1 MSRSP
6 TLVDL
11 IANHIRRFP
20 SETQLVFT
28 SATGSVLRDTNFR
41 RRVWKPTLTTVGL
54 DGLHF
59 HDLRHSHVALLI
71 AAGEHPKVIQERL
84 GHSSIHIT
92 LDRYGHLFEGLD
104 EGAADALDHL
114 ISAPDVRN
122 LRESGTVIGLR

>member
-1 MSRSP
+1 VS
-6 TLVDL
+6 
-11 IANHIRRFP
+11 
-20 SETQLVFT
+20 
-28 SATGSVLRDTNFR
+28 
-41 RRVWKPTLTTVGL
+41 L

-122 LRESGTVIGLR
+122 LRESGTVVGLR